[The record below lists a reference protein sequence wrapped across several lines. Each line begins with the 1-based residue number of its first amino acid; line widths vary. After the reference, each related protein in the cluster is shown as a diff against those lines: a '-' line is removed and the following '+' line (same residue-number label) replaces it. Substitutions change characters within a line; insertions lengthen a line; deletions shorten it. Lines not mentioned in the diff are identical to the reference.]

1 MTLRTV
7 KKNNKKMQR
16 QNSLPFRFQKKLE
29 IDGFLKRGEKV
40 LVACSGGPDSVA
52 LLRLL
57 SALAE
62 PLKLRLGV
70 LHYDHGLRGRASR
83 VDLSFVRQLAKTL
96 KLPFYSAFAVNL
108 RKKAKV
114 RKQSLEEAARED
126 RYAFFIR
133 TAKKLR
139 VKKIA
144 LGHTRDDQ
152 AETVLMRL
160 IRGTG
165 LRGLAGIRRAL
176 PMAGV
181 TLVRPLL
188 DFTKEELLG
197 WLSSEEIAFRVDA
210 SNETEVYERNKIRR
224 LFLPWLKKEIHP
236 RVTETLARLADAA
249 EDENHLMASLEE
261 SAWQQL
267 QVVRRG
273 SKLSLNRKA
282 FQSIHP
288 ALQFR
293 LLDRA
298 LKQIN
303 PASGL
308 DFEAW
313 QGLRRTLVSAHADRR
328 SLSRGL
334 DLRLTPSEIFICKPP
349 AVC

>member
-1 MTLRTV
+1 MNDRRA
-7 KKNNKKMQR
+7 KKKSNKIIQR

-29 IDGFLKRGEKV
+29 AGGLLKRGEKV

-57 SALAE
+57 SVLAE

-83 VDLSFVRQLAKTL
+83 SDLGFVRRLAKTL
-96 KLPFYSAFAVNL
+96 KLPFYFSTAVNL
-108 RKKAKV
+108 RQRAKAK
-114 RKQSLEEAARED
+114 RQSLEEAAREE

-133 TAKKLR
+133 TAKKLGA
-139 VKKIA
+139 KKIA

-181 TLVRPLL
+181 TMVRPLL
-188 DFTKEELLG
+188 DFTKEELLE
-197 WLSSEEIAFRVDA
+197 WLSCEGAAFRVDA

-224 LFLPWLKKEIHP
+224 LFLPWLKREIHP
-236 RVTETLARLADAA
+236 RVTETLARLADTA
-249 EDENHLMASLEE
+249 EEESHLMASLEE
-261 SAWQQL
+261 SAWKQL
-267 QVVRRG
+267 KVVCRG
-273 SKLSLNRKA
+273 PKLSLDRKA
-282 FQSIHP
+282 FQAVHP

-298 LKQIN
+298 LKRVS

-308 DFEAW
+308 DFETW
-313 QGLRRTLVSAHADRR
+313 QTLRRSLSSVKDRR

-334 DLRLTPSEIFICKPP
+334 DLVMTASHLVITNPKPP
-349 AVC
+349 R